1 MLKRDFIMAQIE
13 EITKVILRL
22 IQLRTTDNPA
32 RQATLISEAY
42 SGMKIDRNYLLQTDP
57 EAICTA
63 FDEGNRSGIQ
73 RMEMA
78 VKIMI
83 EDSYANPEEK
93 KHLLRKAKQML
104 EYIEANDNTFS
115 LERID
120 TLNEI
125 KNLLA

>member
-13 EITKVILRL
+13 ELAKVIIQL

-32 RQATLISEAY
+32 RQATFISEAY
-42 SGMKIDRNYLLQTDP
+42 SALKIDRNYLLQTDP
-57 EAICTA
+57 ESIYTA
-63 FDEGNRSGIQ
+63 LDEGNRSGIE

-83 EDSYANPEEK
+83 EDSYATPEEK
-93 KHLLRKAKQML
+93 EHLLRKAKQML
-104 EYIEANDNTFS
+104 EYIQANDNTFS

-125 KNLLA
+125 KSLLP